1 MYFYYNTTKIYE
13 SPLFLL
19 KIFKILL
26 ILRFKGGQKRDA
38 YDCMS
43 FWALEVVQSIQ
54 NAQKAIF
61 AI

>member
-1 MYFYYNTTKIYE
+1 MVKNKNALFYV
-13 SPLFLL
+13 L
-19 KIFKILL
+19 KGVK
-26 ILRFKGGQKRDA
+26 KRDA

>member
-19 KIFKILL
+19 KFFKILL

-38 YDCMS
+38 CDCMY
-43 FWALEVVQSIQ
+43 LYRGEVVQYAQ